1 MMRRLASPSL
11 RRLQEGQTPHS
22 MRKSA
27 VADARKKIFGYA
39 CGMPGEEQWVRPLQ
53 GRQMMKWYW
62 PSKYMLQDVQMA
74 QYFQMQAMR
83 FAPRPAHVSLTTLSA
98 TMEQCWKK
106 RDAVRAFFQSIDEKV
121 LRENPT
127 LQDLYGLYRT
137 LCPDDPLRTP
147 VDPALWRN
155 PGFTWQ
161 HTADQRI
168 VSSSTNREQ
177 QGDPSEPE
185 MATRRVAQE
194 QATHKRHNSP
204 ANINDDVAALLFSRT
219 EQSGAIRNVC
229 AASPYLHGGKNN
241 RSRDRFHNGAREADS
256 SEEDS
261 LEQPKSL
268 ILDTESR
275 GTALSRSRTQECLL
289 ALSALAENGLGQSA
303 SELIQQPVVLRV
315 DIGLGDREPVQDT
328 TAFRKKQEQSR
339 RTLQAALDHDE
350 RLARYHGAKHR
361 FFDPLFRRRR
371 LSFLDR
377 FARERIKGEKAR
389 QLGAQLY
396 VKHPDQKPVWPDNK
410 GLLTRKWPSPF
421 H

>member
-1 MMRRLASPSL
+1 MRRLASPSL

-161 HTADQRI
+161 HTADQRTI
-168 VSSSTNREQ
+168 LRRISTTTGIPSFPFLGSESR
-177 QGDPSEPE
+177 GD
-185 MATRRVAQE
+185 
-194 QATHKRHNSP
+194 
-204 ANINDDVAALLFSRT
+204 LLCS
-219 EQSGAIRNVC
+219 
-229 AASPYLHGGKNN
+229 GGKNN